1 MFNSQEQNEEAM
13 TERKLAIV
21 QAAIKLFAERGY
33 DATPVSEIARAAG
46 VSEGAIFRHFKT
58 KEDLLFHLFRGIR
71 EGFFADIEREFKFSN
86 SESGLEMVVRLI
98 RLYCR
103 FCEIRELEF
112 DFIHRNNPY
121 HMPFIGDP
129 CRAEIQRIHDKMID
143 LLKMGITLGIRDG
156 SIRKV
161 PVVPSAML
169 IIGLLAGTVRMR
181 IFEQLHLKDL
191 EPQVIEFC
199 KHALQSL
206 APPST

>member
-1 MFNSQEQNEEAM
+1 MFNWQQKNEEAM

-21 QAAIKLFAERGY
+21 EAATKLFAERGY

-58 KEDLLFHLFRGIR
+58 KEDLLFHLFRSIR
-71 EGFFADIEREFKFSN
+71 KGFFEDVEREFKFSS
-86 SESGLEMVVRLI
+86 SESGLEMVIRLI
-98 RLYCR
+98 RLYCH
-103 FCEIRELEF
+103 FCVIRDLEF

-129 CRAEIQRIHDKMID
+129 CRAEIQKIYDKMID

-156 SIRKV
+156 SMRQV
-161 PVVPSAML
+161 PVAPSATL

-181 IFEQLHLKDL
+181 LFEQLHLKDL
-191 EPQVIEFC
+191 EPEVIAFC